1 MKSLPLIIRSA
12 SLGVIIFLLSSCGG
26 HLSCK
31 NSVGGVTCESLTT
44 AYEHRYDTPGLEE
57 GTDGS
62 KEKEAH
68 HEENGPSAEIV
79 KGLVLDKNLPLRIPP
94 KIIRIWIAPWEDAD
108 GDLHQPGYIFSEIND
123 RRGRWIF
130 GEKETSSS
138 QPMLY
143 PLNEPSAETEDKG
156 AESRT
161 SGKIELSGSKLK

>member
-1 MKSLPLIIRSA
+1 MKSLQTIIRSA
-12 SLGVIIFLLSSCGG
+12 SLGVIIVLLSSCGG

-44 AYEHRYDTPGLEE
+44 AYEHRYDTPGPAE
-57 GTDGS
+57 GADES

-68 HEENGPSAEIV
+68 HEQERPSTQIV
-79 KGLVLDKNLPLRIPP
+79 KRLALDKNLPVRIPP

-143 PLNEPSAETEDKG
+143 PLNEPSADVNDKG
-156 AESRT
+156 SESPG
-161 SGKIELSGSKLK
+161 SGKIELSRPK

>member
-1 MKSLPLIIRSA
+1 MKSLPIIIRSA
-12 SLGVIIFLLSSCGG
+12 SLGVIIVLLSSCGG

-44 AYEHRYDTPGLEE
+44 AYEHRYDTPGRTE
-57 GTDGS
+57 GTDES
-62 KEKEAH
+62 KEKKAH
-68 HEENGPSAEIV
+68 HEEERSSTEIV
-79 KGLVLDKNLPLRIPP
+79 KRLALDKSLPVRIPP

-143 PLNEPSAETEDKG
+143 PLNEPSTETDDKG
-156 AESRT
+156 LEPRR
-161 SGKIELSGSKLK
+161 SGKLDLSGPK

>member
-1 MKSLPLIIRSA
+1 MKSLSRIIQSA
-12 SLGVIIFLLSSCGG
+12 SLGVILILLSSCGG

-44 AYEHRYDTPGLEE
+44 AYEHRYDTPGPGE
-57 GTDGS
+57 GTDEA
-62 KEKEAH
+62 KEKEVH
-68 HEENGPSAEIV
+68 HEQNGPSTEIV
-79 KGLVLDKNLPLRIPP
+79 KRLALDNSVPLRIPP

-143 PLNEPSAETEDKG
+143 PLNEPGTDVNDKG
-156 AESRT
+156 SESQG
-161 SGKIELSGSKLK
+161 SGKIELSRPR

>member
-1 MKSLPLIIRSA
+1 MKSLPRITQSA
-12 SLGVIIFLLSSCGG
+12 FLGVIVFLLSSCGG

-44 AYEHRYDTPGLEE
+44 AYEHRYDVVGQAG
-57 GTDGS
+57 GTDDAG
-62 KEKEAH
+62 KDAAP
-68 HEENGPSAEIV
+68 HEENRPSTEIV
-79 KGLVLDKNLPLRIPP
+79 KRLALDNSLPVRIPP

-143 PLNEPSAETEDKG
+143 PLNEPSTETDDKG
-156 AESRT
+156 LEPRT
-161 SGKIELSGSKLK
+161 KGKIELSGPK